1 MNLSLILVN
10 GYVVTNL
17 GKLPKLVYE
26 DGALNTAVDILYVD
40 LTTSYDYSNYL
51 DDCIDE
57 NTVTIIKL
65 KQPTVSGL
73 LPDFIKNN
81 YDNFYTDSIRFGDW
95 ETEHKYNSEYYLVF
109 Y

>member
-1 MNLSLILVN
+1 MNLYLIVNN

-17 GKLPKLVYE
+17 GKIPRLVHE

-40 LTTSYDYSNYL
+40 LTTTHDYANYL

-81 YDNFYTDSIRFGDW
+81 YDNFYTDCIKFGDW
-95 ETEHKYNSEYYLVF
+95 EEVHKHNSEYYLVF